1 VQWLNNSLKLLAK
14 DKSPFEI
21 SLCQNAKRTSDI
33 NIPMQKSITSNDHK
47 NWSLTLMKDILRLI
61 KTEIEKNS
69 FVNQKGNETFYT
81 LLKLANIQQLG

>member
-1 VQWLNNSLKLLAK
+1 MAK

-21 SLCQNAKRTSDI
+21 FLCQNAKRTSDI

-47 NWSLTLMKDILRLI
+47 NWSLTLMKDILHLI